1 MASFHK
7 KSIAKM
13 IPQNKFR
20 YGTVYYELL
29 RLIFQFFT
37 NYIKDLRRR
46 DHWTPPPP
54 TYNSQKVQ
62 PLSD

>member
-20 YGTVYYELL
+20 YGTVITSYL
-29 RLIFQFFT
+29 
-37 NYIKDLRRR
+37 D
-46 DHWTPPPP
+46 
-54 TYNSQKVQ
+54 
-62 PLSD
+62 

>member
-46 DHWTPPPP
+46 AQWTPLP

-62 PLSD
+62 PLSG

>member
-46 DHWTPPPP
+46 AQWTPLPHI
-54 TYNSQKVQ
+54 
-62 PLSD
+62 